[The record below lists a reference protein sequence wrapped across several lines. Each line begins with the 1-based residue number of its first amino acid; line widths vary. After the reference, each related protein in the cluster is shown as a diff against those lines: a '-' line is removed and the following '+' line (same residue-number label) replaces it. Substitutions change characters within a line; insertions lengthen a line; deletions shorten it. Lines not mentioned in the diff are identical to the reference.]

1 MLPRHLRR
9 AIPTQP
15 AFRLTA
21 SPYHPHAPLAAL
33 RYRTAAGS
41 VAHFH
46 STSRRNDELPKS
58 PFQTFVDVLRDELR
72 KNRELQENVKQL
84 QGDVD
89 KFQDSEAMRK
99 ARAAYE
105 HARVRV
111 LSCSFSSTSLC
122 SSGPL
127 TEDGCLLYSSPRASK
142 KTRGYGLRPRNSKN
156 AVSKSETQ
164 SLKHS
169 RQWKRATSP
178 ARYLSGLVVSF
189 LMTYRCVIS
198 FLPFCRYPGL
208 LQRSLR
214 RSPLRPNPFVTLQH
228 TRPLRRRSSTH
239 SMIPARRSMPG
250 SKRRRHGGHGGRC
263 DLPKQAKR
271 GASRR
276 ASLLIPSTSFFRSSL
291 DRAPRPSLLI
301 TGSLQSGRGP
311 RLACL
316 LSTSRALAADKRD
329 KSPPA
334 QGLRAARGVPGV
346 GEPGRVISPL
356 GHVHRRVVVRRERDC
371 ARLANHEDPRSELL
385 DGDIRARVARVHRAR
400 GRGCLPERGQ

>member
-105 HARVRV
+105 RARVRV
-111 LSCSFSSTSLC
+111 LSCSFSSASLC

-127 TEDGCLLYSSPRASK
+127 TEDECLLYSSPRASK
-142 KTRGYGLRPRNSKN
+142 KTHGYGLRPRNSKN
-156 AVSKSETQ
+156 AASKSGMQ

-169 RQWKRATSP
+169 RRWKRATSP
-178 ARYLSGLVVSF
+178 ARYVSGRVVSF

-198 FLPFCRYPGL
+198 FLPFCRYPGR
-208 LQRSLR
+208 LQPSLR

-250 SKRRRHGGHGGRC
+250 SRRRRHGGHGGRC

-271 GASRR
+271 VASRR
-276 ASLLIPSTSFFRSSL
+276 ASLLTPSTSFFLQLTWPRAPLLSPNNRLLAEPARPSSCMPPLLAKSVGSSSKRRIPSCARSPRCTGRTRNRRTRSCRLSARSRPPSRRGSTRTRQRASCEPRRSST
-291 DRAPRPSLLI
+291 RASRWRPS
-301 TGSLQSGRGP
+301 SASC
-311 RLACL
+311 A
-316 LSTSRALAADKRD
+316 STS
-329 KSPPA
+329 
-334 QGLRAARGVPGV
+334 
-346 GEPGRVISPL
+346 
-356 GHVHRRVVVRRERDC
+356 C
-371 ARLANHEDPRSELL
+371 PRSWM
-385 DGDIRARVARVHRAR
+385 
-400 GRGCLPERGQ
+400 PT